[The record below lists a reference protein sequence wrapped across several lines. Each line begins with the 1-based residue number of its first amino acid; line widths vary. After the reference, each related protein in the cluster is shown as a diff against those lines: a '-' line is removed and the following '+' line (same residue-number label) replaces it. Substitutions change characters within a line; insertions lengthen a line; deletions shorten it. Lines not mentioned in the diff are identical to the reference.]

1 MDRKVTTAIAVG
13 IMTLGLTLGAA
24 APANATGI
32 QLWQYKDYS
41 GEYLGDFGGGTSYVG
56 TNADNK
62 ASSMKVNDANYA
74 ILHQFRDYGG
84 QASGTF
90 YVGAQ
95 NLAEW
100 GFDNLTSSIS

>member
-1 MDRKVTTAIAVG
+1 MDRKATTAIAVG
-13 IMTLGLTLGAA
+13 VMTLGLALGAA

-32 QLWQYKDYS
+32 QLWQFHSYS

-56 TNADNK
+56 TIADNR

-84 QASGTF
+84 AASTTF

-95 NLAEW
+95 DLAEW